1 MMCLGNDLGGGKF
14 LGIEIRSFRISAFK
28 SEQDNF
34 DSKCSIEIVM
44 LIFLQLQGSLYLNFS
59 LTFFVRTKLWR
70 SYREDAFEEDSFCV
84 NFVSKVQIL
93 GLGEKVRRRSIH
105 LFNSNVLRVL

>member
-44 LIFLQLQGSLYLNFS
+44 LIFLQGSLYLNFF
-59 LTFFVRTKLWR
+59 LHFFCENKIVEKL
-70 SYREDAFEEDSFCV
+70 
-84 NFVSKVQIL
+84 L
-93 GLGEKVRRRSIH
+93 GRC
-105 LFNSNVLRVL
+105 F